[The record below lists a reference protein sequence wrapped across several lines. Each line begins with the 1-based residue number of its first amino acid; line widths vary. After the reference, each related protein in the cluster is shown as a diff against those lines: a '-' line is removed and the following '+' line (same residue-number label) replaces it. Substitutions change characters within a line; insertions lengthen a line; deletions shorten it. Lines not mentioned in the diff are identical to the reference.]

1 MKKSFIVLIHLG
13 FWACYFL
20 LVFIVLAVYSRSGT
34 HVSDQE
40 GRVMTAFYSI
50 LLFAFIPSVIS
61 YFLYYF
67 ILFPRYLQQKKIVQA
82 ILMGLLIS
90 IAVSYTHLRIYCF
103 APTHSTVRSHPY
115 TKLPCYMS
123 VPSIIIWLARR
134 C

>member
-50 LLFAFIPSVIS
+50 LLFARIKPVYSALLRFMAGFYEEVSPIQFGHFCWFGV
-61 YFLYYF
+61 
-67 ILFPRYLQQKKIVQA
+67 LFVLIVLAFCALTRYTNKVRPMPQNGERCRNGAVAAPRPAQ
-82 ILMGLLIS
+82 GS
-90 IAVSYTHLRIYCF
+90 IH
-103 APTHSTVRSHPY
+103 
-115 TKLPCYMS
+115 
-123 VPSIIIWLARR
+123 
-134 C
+134 

>member
-67 ILFPRYLQQKKIVQA
+67 ILFPRYLQQKKIVLA
-82 ILMGLLIS
+82 IQMRLLIS
-90 IAVSYTHLRIYCF
+90 MVATHGADLYWFSLRHGGPGHQGIY
-103 APTHSTVRSHPY
+103 HLV
-115 TKLPCYMS
+115 
-123 VPSIIIWLARR
+123 
-134 C
+134 

>member
-20 LVFIVLAVYSRSGT
+20 LVFIVLGVYSRSGT

-40 GRVMTAFYSI
+40 GRVMTALYSI

-67 ILFPRYLQQKKIVQA
+67 LLFPRYLQKKKIVQA
-82 ILMGLLIS
+82 ILVGLLIS
-90 IAVSYTHLRIYCF
+90 IVA
-103 APTHSTVRSHPY
+103 
-115 TKLPCYMS
+115 
-123 VPSIIIWLARR
+123 SILAYISAINTMEWELSAGRGPR
-134 C
+134 AAIDVGP